1 MIRGTHSD
9 EQLALVERQIAIWT
23 AGVDSVGAL
32 GDWTADGVLTAPRGV
47 RLHASEVMGVI
58 EGWHREFCDLRIEL
72 TSLVSSADGAWLA
85 IEWTWNVTR
94 RSDGKSSAMF
104 DAIIVEL
111 ADGLIVQ
118 WREYFDTFDYVEFD
132 T

>member
-1 MIRGTHSD
+1 MIRGPHSD

-32 GDWTADGVLTAPRGV
+32 DDWTADGVLTAPRGV
-47 RLHASEVMGVI
+47 RLQASEVIGVI

-94 RSDGKSSAMF
+94 RSDGKTSAML

-111 ADGLIVQ
+111 ADGLIVE
-118 WREYFDTFDYVEFD
+118 WREYFDTFDSVEFD